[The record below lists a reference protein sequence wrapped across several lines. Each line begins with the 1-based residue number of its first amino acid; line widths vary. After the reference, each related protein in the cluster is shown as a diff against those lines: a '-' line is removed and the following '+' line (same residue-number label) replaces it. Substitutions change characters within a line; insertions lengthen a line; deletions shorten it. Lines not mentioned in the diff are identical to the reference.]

1 MGWRAI
7 RDASNNAASVRLD
20 APPRPPA
27 GLPASVLAGPIGT
40 RLTILLLG
48 AVVVMMVGTV
58 PAPTAEALWRVSSNE
73 LANLQARWD
82 TDFYNQIAT
91 RGYRWDPSAFLHQNV
106 VFFPLYPLLM
116 RWGGALLG
124 GHPLLAGTIA
134 SFAAFAGAIALLYR
148 LAVLELGEEKARSV
162 LLLLSTY
169 PFALFYS
176 AVYTESVFLLLTVGA
191 FYAMRRRYLVL
202 AALSG
207 LAAGLTR
214 PNGFWLALP
223 LLWIAASAP
232 PLDASEHD
240 SSPRLWWRQRGRIAA
255 IIVALAPLA
264 GAAIFSAYLYVRFG
278 DALAWL
284 HGQAAWGM
292 PLLGRAPA
300 PDPLRT
306 PEDLRLKIS
315 EVMVYAGDIAAFFFA
330 AAAIVPVARHVG
342 VAYGLWIAVN
352 IFPPVAAHLFIS
364 LGRFTAVLFPL
375 FFWLALVVPRG
386 RSARV
391 AGVFA
396 ACQAILAVA
405 FFLWRPVV

>member
-7 RDASNNAASVRLD
+7 RDASDNAASVRLD

-232 PLDASEHD
+232 PWTPQSTTPARASGGGREGVSQPSSLHWHHLLARRSSRLTSTCD
-240 SSPRLWWRQRGRIAA
+240 SATPWHGCTVKLRGECRCWAALLRRI
-255 IIVALAPLA
+255 PFERRR
-264 GAAIFSAYLYVRFG
+264 IFG
-278 DALAWL
+278 
-284 HGQAAWGM
+284 
-292 PLLGRAPA
+292 
-300 PDPLRT
+300 
-306 PEDLRLKIS
+306 
-315 EVMVYAGDIAAFFFA
+315 
-330 AAAIVPVARHVG
+330 
-342 VAYGLWIAVN
+342 
-352 IFPPVAAHLFIS
+352 
-364 LGRFTAVLFPL
+364 
-375 FFWLALVVPRG
+375 
-386 RSARV
+386 
-391 AGVFA
+391 
-396 ACQAILAVA
+396 
-405 FFLWRPVV
+405 